1 MNKAKGRVF
10 AERRRYLEGVFLL
23 CGVFYAEDMMRNQQ
37 YLLEAAHVFI

>member
-10 AERRRYLEGVFLL
+10 SERRRYREGVFLL
-23 CGVFYAEDMMRNQQ
+23 CGVFYAEDMMRYQQ